1 MHGQIIKAINGFY
14 YVKTVEGI
22 IECKAKGKFRLD
34 GIMPLVGDHVV
45 VEKEDDGYD
54 VISQIEKRKNEI
66 VRPRVSNIDMLLI
79 VLSAK
84 TPKPDF
90 MLIDKLIIE
99 AKRND
104 IEPVLCINKCDIA
117 KVDLL
122 EDIKSQYADYDM
134 LEISVMTKQGIDN
147 LKEKIHGKTSCLAG
161 QSAVG
166 KTSIL
171 NILCDIE
178 RETGTTSKKT
188 ERGKHTTRE
197 VNLLPIDENSL
208 IIDTPGFSIL
218 NIEDILPEE
227 LMQYYDEFEPY
238 AVNCYYKMCM
248 HHKEPD
254 CSVKDAVMQGN
265 INDTRYG
272 RYIMLLEELIEKEKR
287 KYD

>member
-22 IECKAKGKFRLD
+22 MECKAKGKFRLD

-66 VRPRVSNIDMLLI
+66 IRPHVSNIDMLLI

-90 MLIDKLIIE
+90 MLVDKLIIE

-117 KVDLL
+117 KADLL
-122 EDIKSQYADYDM
+122 EDIKSQYADYNI
-134 LEISVMTKQGIDN
+134 LEISAVTKQGFDS

-178 RETGTTSKKT
+178 REIGTTSKKT

-197 VNLLPIDENSL
+197 VNLLQIDESSL

-218 NIEDILPEE
+218 SVENILPEE
-227 LMQYYDEFEPY
+227 LMQYYEEFEPY
-238 AVNCYYKMCM
+238 AGNCYYKMCM
-248 HHKEPD
+248 HYKEPD
-254 CSVKDAVMQGN
+254 CAVKDAALQGKINN
-265 INDTRYG
+265 IRYG
-272 RYIMLLEELIEKEKR
+272 RYISLLEELINKEKR